1 LWTYLPTPRNR
12 HRLFLR
18 RPWNGSPTIGEKKTR
33 AEMVGMLV
41 ADFGWDRN
49 GRTIE
54 RSLDGI
60 IAELSAR

>member
-1 LWTYLPTPRNR
+1 
-12 HRLFLR
+12 
-18 RPWNGSPTIGEKKTR
+18 
-33 AEMVGMLV
+33 MVGMLV